1 VLDAFFCRISVRV
14 FTTSQQGRR
23 QDVAAGVAK
32 NYKGGTFLN
41 TMLDVCS
48 NRHEKVACDM

>member
-1 VLDAFFCRISVRV
+1 MH
-14 FTTSQQGRR
+14 QGRR
-23 QDVAAGVAK
+23 QDVAAGGAK

-41 TMLDVCS
+41 AMLDAWS